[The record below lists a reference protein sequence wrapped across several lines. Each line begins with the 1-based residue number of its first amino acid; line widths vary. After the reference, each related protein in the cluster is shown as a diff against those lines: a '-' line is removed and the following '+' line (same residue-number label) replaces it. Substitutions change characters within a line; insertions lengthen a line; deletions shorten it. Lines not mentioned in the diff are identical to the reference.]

1 MIGKM
6 FRATL
11 ATIAILTAGLLTSCG
26 TSSPDSREQT
36 RTGVTPSGYP
46 GGQPKDAQ
54 SPALSS
60 STEQEHSNPGP
71 KVPVTEG
78 KAEAK
83 PEAAKSEKK

>member
-1 MIGKM
+1 M

-11 ATIAILTAGLLTSCG
+11 ATAAILTAGLLTSCG

-36 RTGVTPSGYP
+36 RTGVTPTGYP

-71 KVPVTEG
+71 KVPEAEG

-83 PEAAKSEKK
+83 AEAPKTEKK

>member
-11 ATIAILTAGLLTSCG
+11 ATVAILTAGLLTSCG

-54 SPALSS
+54 SPALAS
-60 STEQEHSNPGP
+60 STEQEHSNPIP
-71 KVPVTEG
+71 KVPHSTENHEAKHEG
-78 KAEAK
+78 AKAEHK
-83 PEAAKSEKK
+83 

>member
-1 MIGKM
+1 M

-11 ATIAILTAGLLTSCG
+11 TTVALLTAGLLTSCG

-60 STEQEHSNPGP
+60 STEQAHSNPIP
-71 KVPVTEG
+71 KVPESGEKHEAKHEAT
-78 KAEAK
+78 KAEHK
-83 PEAAKSEKK
+83 